1 MKTMF
6 QFLFAALMGL
16 STQALAD
23 GDHSG
28 HGGVSAAKAAE
39 LALHR
44 VGKLVDLKKIDA
56 SFVSQFHAVQITT
69 LPMGDESG
77 AAYQASVYQAPNA
90 GQHAKVEL
98 LLDMAGKS
106 LSHKVVGTASAG
118 SVQWPSKDPLTLGE
132 LAFHYVIDNGSNAT
146 VKPFNEA
153 LSEMNLTAAGG
164 HAVATFKSSQS
175 SKVLVVHLTLDGAIV
190 NTEVK

>member
-1 MKTMF
+1 MKKMF
-6 QFLFAALMGL
+6 QILFVALMAL
-16 STQALAD
+16 STQAFAD

-28 HGGVSAAKAAE
+28 HGGVSVAKAAE

-69 LPMGDESG
+69 LPMGHESG
-77 AAYQASVYQAPNA
+77 AAYQAFVYQAPNA

-98 LLDMAGKS
+98 LLDMAGKT
-106 LSHKVVGTASAG
+106 LSHKVVGTPSSGAT
-118 SVQWPSKDPLTLGE
+118 QWTGKDPLTLGE
-132 LAFHYVIDNGSNAT
+132 LAFHYVLDNATNAT
-146 VKPFNEA
+146 VKPFNDA
-153 LSEMNLTAAGG
+153 LTELNLTASGG
-164 HAVATFKSSQS
+164 HAIATFKSSQS
-175 SKVLVVHLTLDGAIV
+175 TKVLVVHLTLDGKIV

>member
-6 QFLFAALMGL
+6 QFLFVALMGL
-16 STQALAD
+16 STHAFAD

-56 SFVSQFHAVQITT
+56 SFVSHFHAVQLTT
-69 LPMGDESG
+69 LPMGHESG
-77 AAYQASVYQAPNA
+77 AAYQAFIYQAPNA

-98 LLDMAGKS
+98 LLDMAGKA

-118 SVQWPSKDPLTLGE
+118 STQWPGKDPLTIAE
-132 LAFHYVIDNGSNAT
+132 NAFHWVLDNGSNAT
-146 VKPFNEA
+146 VKPFFSN
-153 LSEMNLTAAGG
+153 LSEMNLTATGS
-164 HAVATFKSSQS
+164 HAIATFKSTQTAQ
-175 SKVLVVHLTLDGAIV
+175 VLVVHLTLDGAV
-190 NTEVK
+190 TKTEIQ